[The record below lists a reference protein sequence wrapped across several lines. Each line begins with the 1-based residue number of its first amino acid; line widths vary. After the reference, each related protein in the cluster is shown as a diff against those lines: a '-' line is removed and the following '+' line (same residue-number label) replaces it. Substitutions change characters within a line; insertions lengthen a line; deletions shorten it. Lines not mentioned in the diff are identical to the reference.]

1 MLSRINKGKLLV
13 IAIMAGIILIFD
25 ILTIITNIYIA
36 PILEGFGLPDI
47 LIYMKASVFL
57 LLFVVLIIWLKNK
70 DFKLTR
76 SNLKVI
82 AYIAF
87 AMIAA
92 YFLSLFMYKYVL
104 LLDTA
109 DIIKD
114 RILNGNP
121 ALIYDLSAINYKT
134 LTYITTIFSG
144 FNSEIIL
151 FAEALIFQLCIFSIG
166 KMEIVDEPNHAYD
179 PFLFDNLVFPL
190 FSALIISSFL
200 SINLFLFR
208 FDLLG
213 SIEMAVAIIGFTVV
227 LPGLIPS
234 FTLYRT
240 RHQDCT
246 RSFFT
251 STYKLLLIISIIGV
265 VIFAV
270 LFGVNV
276 VFITLGRGSYRVST
290 ALLSF
295 ILSVV
300 LFVRTKKVLAL
311 ENK

>member
-13 IAIMAGIILIFD
+13 IAIMVGIILVFD

-36 PILEGFGLPDI
+36 PILQGFGLPDI
-47 LIYMKASVFL
+47 LIYMKTLVFL
-57 LLFVVLIIWLKNK
+57 LLFVVLIIWLNNK

-166 KMEIVDEPNHAYD
+166 KMEIVDEPNHVYD

-213 SIEMAVAIIGFTVV
+213 SIEMAVAITGFTVV

-246 RSFFT
+246 RTFFT

-265 VIFAV
+265 VVFAV

-276 VFITLGRGSYRVST
+276 IFYTLGRGSYRVST

>member
-82 AYIAF
+82 AYIGF